1 MSQRDKSA
9 TSTSGPGGKIALIL
23 VSILALAI
31 VVGILV
37 YLFVGNAE
45 ESSEPAPVG
54 TDTAMVENPG
64 APAIDGL
71 AVGAPV

>member
-1 MSQRDKSA
+1 M
-9 TSTSGPGGKIALIL
+9 
-23 VSILALAI
+23 SILALAI

-37 YLFVGNAE
+37 YLFIGNAE